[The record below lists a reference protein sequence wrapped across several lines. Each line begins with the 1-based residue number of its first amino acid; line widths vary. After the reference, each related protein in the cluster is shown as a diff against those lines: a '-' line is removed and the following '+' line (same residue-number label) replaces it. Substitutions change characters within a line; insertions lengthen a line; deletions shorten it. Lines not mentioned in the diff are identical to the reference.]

1 MLDSLENPRSSR
13 ILSIKTDFF
22 PETNRPLS
30 LQISLSFATVLEVSD
45 SLSNVASSDMLCPL
59 SPTLSFQYLRLH
71 EPPGTNSVS
80 KVDFPRERVEDGLLG
95 AQTMEPRLVLLS
107 RGPEL
112 YSTRRLATEA
122 EKSGWLVDILDPLSL
137 TIVVDENGGRVFHKG
152 WPVECEAVLPR
163 IGYSITRRG
172 VAIVR
177 QFEQAGVIVLNSSQ
191 GILRSRDK
199 LVACQM
205 MSKARVPVPITAQV
219 GAWEDTDRAVRRV
232 GGAPCVVKSTEGTH
246 GSGVFLVNSAQQARQ
261 LVFQMLERGMRPLV
275 QEYVKESHGSDIRAL
290 VVGGEV
296 VASMRRKAHGSE
308 FRSNFHLG
316 GSVSSVDLTNEQR
329 EIAIRSS
336 ETLGLELAGVDM
348 LESERGPLVLEV
360 NSSPG
365 LEGIEGATKINVAK
379 RVAIRLKNLYERSSF
394 VSDKGEEGHGS
405 NQNHS
410 ERAY

>member
-1 MLDSLENPRSSR
+1 
-13 ILSIKTDFF
+13 
-22 PETNRPLS
+22 
-30 LQISLSFATVLEVSD
+30 
-45 SLSNVASSDMLCPL
+45 
-59 SPTLSFQYLRLH
+59 
-71 EPPGTNSVS
+71 
-80 KVDFPRERVEDGLLG
+80 
-95 AQTMEPRLVLLS
+95 MEPRLVLLS

-122 EKSGWLVDILDPLSL
+122 EKAGWMVDIIDPLAL
-137 TIVVDENGGRVFHKG
+137 TIVVDEGGGRVFHKG

-177 QFEQAGVIVLNSSQ
+177 QFEQSGVIVLNTSQ

-205 MSKARVPVPITAQV
+205 MAEARVPVPITAQV

-232 GGAPCVVKSTEGTH
+232 GGSPCVVKSTEGTH
-246 GSGVFLVNSAQQARQ
+246 GSGVFLVNSSQQARQ

-316 GSVSSVDLTNEQR
+316 GSVSSVELTDEQR
-329 EIAIRSS
+329 SIAICATQ
-336 ETLGLELAGVDM
+336 TLGLELAGVDM
-348 LESERGPLVLEV
+348 LESDRGPLVLEV

-365 LEGIEGATKINVAK
+365 LEGIEGATRINVAEK
-379 RVAIRLKNLYERSSF
+379 VANRLNNLYASGSVDSGTNEKARSHNEN
-394 VSDKGEEGHGS
+394 DT
-405 NQNHS
+405 
-410 ERAY
+410 ERAF

>member
-1 MLDSLENPRSSR
+1 
-13 ILSIKTDFF
+13 
-22 PETNRPLS
+22 
-30 LQISLSFATVLEVSD
+30 
-45 SLSNVASSDMLCPL
+45 
-59 SPTLSFQYLRLH
+59 
-71 EPPGTNSVS
+71 
-80 KVDFPRERVEDGLLG
+80 
-95 AQTMEPRLVLLS
+95 MEPRLVLLS

-122 EKSGWLVDILDPLSL
+122 ERAGWMVDIIDPLAL
-137 TIVVDENGGRVFHKG
+137 TIVVDEDGGRVFHKG
-152 WPVECEAVLPR
+152 WPVECEAILPR

-177 QFEQAGVIVLNSSQ
+177 QFEQTGVIVLNSSQ

-205 MSKARVPVPITAQV
+205 MAEARVPVPITAHV

-246 GSGVFLVNSAQQARQ
+246 GSGVFLVNSSSQARQ

-275 QEYVKESHGSDIRAL
+275 QEYVKESHGSDVRAL

-316 GSVSSVDLTNEQR
+316 GSVTGVDLTEEQR
-329 EIAIRSS
+329 RIATLSA
-336 ETLGLELAGVDM
+336 ETLGLEVAGVDM
-348 LESERGPLVLEV
+348 LESDRGPLVLEV

-365 LEGIEGATKINVAK
+365 LEGIERATKVNVAEKVANHLHGLYSK
-379 RVAIRLKNLYERSSF
+379 RIESSGDSQF
-394 VSDKGEEGHGS
+394 PIGS
-405 NQNHS
+405 RGNES
-410 ERAY
+410 EHAL

>member
-1 MLDSLENPRSSR
+1 MDPR
-13 ILSIKTDFF
+13 
-22 PETNRPLS
+22 
-30 LQISLSFATVLEVSD
+30 V
-45 SLSNVASSDMLCPL
+45 
-59 SPTLSFQYLRLH
+59 
-71 EPPGTNSVS
+71 
-80 KVDFPRERVEDGLLG
+80 
-95 AQTMEPRLVLLS
+95 VLLS

-122 EKSGWLVDILDPLSL
+122 ERAGWMVDIIDPLAL
-137 TIVVDENGGRVFHKG
+137 TIVVDEEGGRVFHKG

-177 QFEQAGVIVLNSSQ
+177 QFEQSGVIVLNSSQ

-205 MSKARVPVPITAQV
+205 MAEARVPVPITAHV

-246 GSGVFLVNSAQQARQ
+246 GSGVFLVNSSQQARQ

-316 GSVSSVDLTNEQR
+316 GSVSGVDLSDKQR
-329 EIAIRSS
+329 EIAIRSAQ
-336 ETLGLELAGVDM
+336 TLGLEVAGVDM

-365 LEGIEGATKINVAK
+365 LEGIEGATRVNVAAK
-379 RVAIRLKNLYERSSF
+379 VADHLKNLYRIETENLER
-394 VSDKGEEGHGS
+394 KGEALGS
-405 NQNHS
+405 SESES
-410 ERAY
+410 ERAF